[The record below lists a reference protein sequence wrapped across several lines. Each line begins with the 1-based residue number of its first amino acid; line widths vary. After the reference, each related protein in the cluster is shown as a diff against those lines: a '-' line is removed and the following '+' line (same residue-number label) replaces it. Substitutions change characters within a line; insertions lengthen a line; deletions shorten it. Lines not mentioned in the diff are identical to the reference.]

1 MINNSQSKRILRFLA
16 SGGSAAAVEFFV
28 FMLLLGWV
36 DNTLVGNSISFLC
49 GLMVSFTLNRKWV
62 FGSQAGVKKQ
72 FIEYFIL
79 AIINLILS
87 NLAIYLLVDGLGV
100 AAWIGKIFVMG
111 AIAFNNY
118 FIFSK
123 FIFKK

>member
-1 MINNSQSKRILRFLA
+1 MSVQSKRIFRFLA
-16 SGGSAAAVEFFV
+16 SGGSAAAVEFYV
-28 FMLLLGWV
+28 FILLLGWTDSIFV
-36 DNTLVGNSISFLC
+36 VNSISFLC
-49 GLMVSFTLNRKWV
+49 GLVVSFTLNRKWV
-62 FGSQAGVKKQ
+62 FGSQAGVKRQ